1 MPADVDETE
10 KVGASTLSCR
20 GVVVTAEPDVPVMV
34 RLYTPTSAELPA
46 VIVMV
51 LDLVVGFGEKDA
63 VTPAGRPAI
72 EKDTL
77 PVNPRSGCTSSGM
90 AVDDPWMTLPAPP
103 PPIVKKGACTL
114 KVLSCVTV

>member
-114 KVLSCVTV
+114 KVLSCVRV